1 MEIKDLEYRMYGF
14 TPYQFKGSIHAGIQ
28 HEHALQ
34 RLNNRL
40 RKGDLK
46 DNKEYN
52 EAFDKW
58 SEQDET
64 VIILNGGTT
73 NNNKESKWYG
83 TINQHADFLDSI
95 GVINQR
101 FHEPDLGDQLTAVVF
116 LVDERVF
123 DKKKYPDF
131 YYYFRNSDKF
141 KEISFEEFAAFNST
155 KTDEERKALYPESYN
170 SWFELIGGEKN
181 LQLRNL
187 LKGKELN

>member
-83 TINQHADFLDSI
+83 TINQHADFLDNV

-101 FHEPDLGDQLTAVVF
+101 FSEPDLGDQLTAVVF

-131 YYYFRNSDKF
+131 STYLSRTIN
-141 KEISFEEFAAFNST
+141 FENYTFDEWATYS
-155 KTDEERKALYPESYN
+155 KTSDEEKKNLYPESYN

-181 LQLRNL
+181 VQLRNL